1 MIVAPS
7 FSEKEEVVKFVAEN
21 NVKILNFCHIPED
34 GRLKTLSFSTLDRSR
49 ILEIL
54 ESGERVDG
62 SSLFSFIDSH
72 KSDIYVMPK
81 LGRMF
86 LNPFSTTPTLNV
98 LCKYLDEDGNPL
110 DVAPENVLSRAED
123 RLLAATGVTLKALA
137 ELEFFIISMRQESEA
152 LFPSIPDKNY
162 HESAPFSKFD
172 NVRNEILVTLSEV
185 GIKTKYGHSEVGKLV
200 GKDGEIM
207 EQHEVEFMSQS
218 MVEMA
223 ETISIAKFV
232 IRNICAKHGVSA
244 SFSPKISLEHAGNG
258 MHIHL
263 CGLRNGKN
271 IVEDPSGDLSVE
283 AEEMIGGIIRFA
295 RSLAAFGNPTPVSY
309 LRFLGRRESPM
320 NISWGAANRLALIRI
335 PLWWNFKNPIR
346 EEHSCKRTFEYRA
359 PDAMANGYLL
369 FAGVAIAAKY
379 GLKNHEESLK
389 IAEELHLEESARRR
403 RFKHLPLSCSE
414 SANNLRKDRKCYEE
428 DGVFPK
434 ALINATIQK
443 LRAFK
448 DADLAQKLKDEPQK
462 IEKMV
467 QSYLHYG

>member
-1 MIVAPS
+1 MIAAPR
-7 FSEKEEVVKFVAEN
+7 FSEKEEVVKFVSEN
-21 NVKILNFCHIPED
+21 NVKIINFCHVPED
-34 GRLKTLSFSTLDRSR
+34 GRLKALSFSTVDKNR

-62 SSLFSFIDSH
+62 SSLFSFIDPH

-81 LGRMF
+81 LGRVF

-123 RLLAATGVTLKALA
+123 RLCTATGVVLKVLA

-152 LFPSIPDKNY
+152 LFPSIPDENY
-162 HESAPFSKFD
+162 HESAPFSKFEH
-172 NVRNEILVTLSEV
+172 VRNEILVALSEV

-200 GKDGEIM
+200 GKDGEVM
-207 EQHEVEFMSQS
+207 EQHEIEFMPQS

-223 ETISIAKFV
+223 ETISIAKWV
-232 IRNICAKHGVSA
+232 IRNICARHGVSA

-283 AEEMIGGIIRFA
+283 AKEMIGGILKFA
-295 RSLAAFGNPTPVSY
+295 LSLAAFGNPTPISY
-309 LRFLGRRESPM
+309 LRFLGPKESPM
-320 NISWGAANRLALIRI
+320 NISWGARNRLALIRI
-335 PLWWNFKNPIR
+335 PLWWNFKGVMA
-346 EEHSCKRTFEYRA
+346 EADSCRRTFEYRA
-359 PDAMANGYLL
+359 PDATANAYLL
-369 FAGVAIAAKY
+369 FAGMATAIKH

-389 IAEELHLEESARRR
+389 MAEDFHVEETAKRRR
-403 RFKHLPLSCSE
+403 LKRLPLSCSE
-414 SANNLRKDRKCYEE
+414 SARNLRKERKCYEE
-428 DGVFPK
+428 EDVFPK
-434 ALINATIQK
+434 AVIDRTIEK
-443 LRAFK
+443 LRSYK

-462 IEKMV
+462 IERMI